1 MFLIKRKM
9 HEKIVKAKEN
19 EITVLKNK
27 IETQKLIISDLKEEI
42 EHEHLENYK
51 NHKKLLAIRNLLKKQ
66 DYGSFEN
73 FKNRLRTIMYK
84 KELDPNRK
92 PI

>member
-42 EHEHLENYK
+42 EYEHLENYK